1 MNITLTNQMRNFAAV
16 LALFFAAG
24 ALAQDVRL
32 SHFHELDDLR
42 FELASN
48 VAAKPGETPSSQVLR
63 FTALGRAIAI
73 ELYPNA
79 RFDGK
84 YTDTS
89 IQVLR
94 GSVIDAP
101 DSWARVVV
109 ADGLP
114 RGLVWDGTDLIAIEA
129 PTDSDFATTGP
140 IAYRVADRIVD
151 PSAMTCGMGHLTLQ
165 GNAYQNLVLELKSAA
180 FQASQA
186 AAASVQLDLGAVGDF
201 EFFETHGSSSEAAI
215 LTRLNN
221 VDGIFSEQV
230 GVQITVTEIDVF
242 TDVNDPFSDTL
253 DAGDLLDELRMYRAS
268 DPQQRATG
276 LTHMYTGKNLD
287 TTTVGIAFLGA
298 VCSTNFGAGLS
309 EGRRGPTTDAL
320 IAAHEI
326 GHNFGAPHDGDPG
339 ACENTPED
347 FLMAPSVNGSDQ
359 FSQCS
364 IDQMQPEIAS
374 ASCLTPLATV
384 DVAVD
389 GTPESV
395 NIEVGDTDQ
404 FMFQV
409 SSLGTDAANN
419 TVLDLATAGSV
430 TIVSATSSAGSC
442 TLGSGGANCAIGTVT
457 GGANVNVTAT
467 IRGDAAGNATVTG
480 TTSADGDTNANNDS
494 DSVAVTVVSAVDM
507 ALAAA
512 APVSVN
518 EGETQNGS
526 FRIDNLSNQPASGVN
541 VTVTFDTGARPTGA
555 SFAPGSCSISGQTAT
570 CTAASLAAQTQ
581 TSLSF
586 TVEGETE
593 GSYNYQANVTANE
606 MDPATANNSITGAIT
621 VNAPAPPPPPPP
633 SGGGS
638 SSGGGGGGGGMP
650 GLPLFALLG
659 LGLFARLR
667 R

>member
-1 MNITLTNQMRNFAAV
+1 MNITLPNQMRALAAGFCFLFAA
-16 LALFFAAG
+16 AAV
-24 ALAQDVRL
+24 AQDVRI
-32 SHFHELDDLR
+32 SHFDTLEDLR
-42 FELASN
+42 FEIQRNEAFG
-48 VAAKPGETPSSQVLR
+48 AGETPSTQVLR
-63 FTALGRAIAI
+63 FTALGRALEI
-73 ELYPNA
+73 ELQPNA

-84 YTDTS
+84 YSDTS

-94 GSVIDAP
+94 GSVVGAP
-101 DSWARVVV
+101 DSWARLVV
-109 ADGLP
+109 ANGLP

-129 PTDSDFATTGP
+129 PTDSDFTSDGV
-140 IAYRVADRIVD
+140 IAYRVSDRIVD
-151 PSAMTCGMGHLTLQ
+151 PAAMSCGMGHLTLQ
-165 GNAYQNLVLELKSAA
+165 GNEYQRLVAELKFAA
-180 FQASQA
+180 AEQARQS

-201 EFFETHGSSSEAAI
+201 EFFETHGASSQAAI

-242 TDVNDPFSDTL
+242 TDANDPFSDTL

-326 GHNFGAPHDGDPG
+326 GHNFGAPHDDEAGSP
-339 ACENTPED
+339 CENTPD
-347 FLMAPSVNGSDQ
+347 TFLMAPSVNGSDQ

-364 IDQMQPEIAS
+364 IDQMQPEITN

-384 DVAVD
+384 DVTVD

-395 NIEVGDTDQ
+395 DIEVGDTDQ

-409 SSLGTDAANN
+409 SNLGTDPATN
-419 TVLDLATAGSV
+419 TVLDLAANGNITL
-430 TIVSATSSAGSC
+430 VSASASAGSC
-442 TLGSGGANCAIGTVT
+442 TLGGGGASCNLGTIAA
-457 GGANVNVTAT
+457 GANVNVNASV
-467 IRGDAAGNATVTG
+467 RGDNAGNATLTG
-480 TTSADGDTNANNDS
+480 TTSADGDTNANNDA
-494 DSVAVTVVSAVDM
+494 DSVSVTVVSAVDV

-518 EGETQNGS
+518 EGDTQNGS
-526 FRIDNLSNQPASGVN
+526 LRVDNLSNQAASGLSLIVN
-541 VTVTFDTGARPTGA
+541 FDTGALPTGA
-555 SFAPGSCSISGQTAT
+555 SFGPGSCAVNGQTIS
-570 CTAASLAAQTQ
+570 CNAASLGAQTQ
-581 TSLSF
+581 SSLSF

-593 GSYNYQANVTANE
+593 GSYQYQATVSANE
-606 MDPATANNSITGAIT
+606 MDPATANNTITGSIT

-638 SSGGGGGGGGMP
+638 SGGGGGGGAP
-650 GLPLFALLG
+650 GVLLFALLG
-659 LGLFARLR
+659 LGLRARFR
-667 R
+667 T

>member
-1 MNITLTNQMRNFAAV
+1 MNITLPNQMRALTAV
-16 LALFFAAG
+16 SSFLFAAG
-24 ALAQDVRL
+24 AAAQDVRV
-32 SHFHELDDLR
+32 SHFETLEDLR
-42 FELASN
+42 FELQQN
-48 VAAKPGETPSSQVLR
+48 EFAKSGETPSTQTLR
-63 FTALGRAIAI
+63 FTALGRAFDV
-73 ELYPNA
+73 ELQPNA

-84 YTDTS
+84 YSDTS

-94 GSVIDAP
+94 GHVVGTA
-101 DSWARVVV
+101 DSWARLVV
-109 ADGLP
+109 ANGEP
-114 RGLVWDGTDLIAIEA
+114 RGLVWDGADLIAIEA
-129 PTDSDFATTGP
+129 PNDSDFASNEV

-165 GNAYQNLVLELKSAA
+165 GDAYQNLVAELKSAA
-180 FQASQA
+180 AQQASQA

-201 EFFETHGSSSEAAI
+201 EFFETHGASSEAAI

-242 TDVNDPFSDTL
+242 TDAADPFSDTL

-287 TTTVGIAFLGA
+287 TSTVGIAFLGA

-339 ACENTPED
+339 ACENTPD
-347 FLMAPSVNGSDQ
+347 TFLMSPSVNGSDQ

-364 IDQMQPEIAS
+364 IDEMQPEINS

-384 DVAVD
+384 DVTVD

-404 FMFQV
+404 FTFQV
-409 SSLGTDAANN
+409 SNLGTDPATN
-419 TVLDLATAGSV
+419 TVLNLTTNGGV
-430 TIVSATSSAGSC
+430 TLVSASAGC
-442 TLGSGGANCAIGTVT
+442 TLGSGGATCNLGTIAA
-457 GGANVNVTAT
+457 GANVNVNASV
-467 IRGDAAGNATVTG
+467 RGDGAGNATVTG
-480 TTSADGDTNANNDS
+480 TATADGDTNANNDA
-494 DSVAVTVVSAVDM
+494 DSVSVTVVSAVDM
-507 ALAAA
+507 GLAAA

-526 FRIDNLSNQPASGVN
+526 FRVDNLSNQAASGISISVN
-541 VTVTFDTGARPTGA
+541 FDTGARPTGA
-555 SFAPGSCSISGQTAT
+555 AFAPGNCAVNGQTVT

-586 TVEGETE
+586 TVEGEAE
-593 GSYNYQANVTANE
+593 GSYQYQATVSANE
-606 MDPATANNSITGAIT
+606 MDPATANNTITGSIT

-638 SSGGGGGGGGMP
+638 SGSSGGGGGGAP
-650 GLPLFALLG
+650 GALLFALLG
-659 LGLFARLR
+659 LGLRARFR
-667 R
+667 S